1 MKSKLLFLYG
11 NNIIYNYYFL
21 MFYFNVSGFLPTQ
34 IGNLNK
40 LTDLYIEENSFS
52 GKILFILNTIY
63 TDKTKIILL

>member
-1 MKSKLLFLYG
+1 
-11 NNIIYNYYFL
+11 

-40 LTDLYIEENSFS
+40 LTDLYIKENSFS

-63 TDKTKIILL
+63 TDKTKIFLL